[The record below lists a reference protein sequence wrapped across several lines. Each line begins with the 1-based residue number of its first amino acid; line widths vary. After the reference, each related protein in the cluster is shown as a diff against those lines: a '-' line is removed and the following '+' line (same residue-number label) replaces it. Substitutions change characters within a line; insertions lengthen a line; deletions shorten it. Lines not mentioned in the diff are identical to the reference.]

1 MKIIFFNVHIFKLYK
16 SDIQS
21 DFFSKIKSLDYF
33 KDQFVLLL
41 LLL

>member
-16 SDIQS
+16 SDI
-21 DFFSKIKSLDYF
+21 FSKIKSLDYF